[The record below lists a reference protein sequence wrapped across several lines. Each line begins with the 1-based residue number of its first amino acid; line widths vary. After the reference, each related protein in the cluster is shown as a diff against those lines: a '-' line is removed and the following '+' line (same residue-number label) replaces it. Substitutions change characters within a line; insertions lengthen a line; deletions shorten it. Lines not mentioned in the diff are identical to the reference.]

1 MADGKSNYHEG
12 SKNAECYFCGSGP
25 PLHEHHVIP
34 QRFDG
39 PDTKDN
45 IVELCGSCHKKIER
59 LYDKSFYEWFGIED
73 EKGER
78 TYHRQCE
85 NTDCKNKAKVKIEN
99 RSWEIRRKVEIAL
112 DIERIPLQLS
122 KHLRE
127 GGFRCRPCA
136 AKLSRNIADVIQKEY
151 SSQLEDFYDTLEMI
165 HDSARGHQESDHM
178 YGSSKHAKRLGKD
191 LNKPQEPNL
200 DAESILDEIVIEEA
214 EE

>member
-1 MADGKSNYHEG
+1 MVDSKSNYHDG
-12 SKNAECYFCGSGP
+12 SKNPECYFCGSGP

-39 PDTKDN
+39 PDTKNN

-59 LYDKSFYEWFGIED
+59 LYDKSFYEWFGIEG

-85 NTDCKNKAKVKIEN
+85 NADCKNQAKMKIEN
-99 RSWEIRRKVEIAL
+99 RSFEIRKKVETAL
-112 DIERIPLQLS
+112 HIERTPFPLS
-122 KHLRE
+122 KYLRE
-127 GGFRCRPCA
+127 SGFRCRPCA
-136 AKLSRNIADVIQKEY
+136 AKLSRDIADAIQQEY
-151 SSQLEDFYDTLEMI
+151 ISEFDEFYDTLERI
-165 HDSARGHQESDHM
+165 HDKARRHQESDHM
-178 YGSSKHAKRLGKD
+178 YGSSEYAERLGKD
-191 LNKPQEPNL
+191 LKKPQDPNL

>member
-85 NTDCKNKAKVKIEN
+85 NTDCKNKAKVKIKGN
-99 RSWEIRRKVEIAL
+99 IWEFRRKLTSAL
-112 DIERIPLQLS
+112 DTHSLPLQLS
-122 KHLRE
+122 NNLRKN
-127 GGFRCRPCA
+127 GFRCRPCA
-136 AKLSRNIADVIQKEY
+136 AKLSRAIADAIQKEY
-151 SSQLEDFYDTLEMI
+151 SSQLEDFYDKLDMI
-165 HDSARGHQESDHM
+165 HDSARSHQESDRM
-178 YGSSKHAKRLGKD
+178 YGSSIHAERLGKD
-191 LNKPQEPNL
+191 LKKPQEPKV
-200 DAESILDEIVIEEA
+200 DAESIYDEIVVEEA
-214 EE
+214 DE